1 MEERNLDLMIR
12 NEDTR
17 EKFHT
22 KVVRFELDQIMQ
34 HFAESIQAI
43 YTQFEV
49 ADELIESG
57 KKSEG
62 ENIWRA
68 QIVFLTS
75 AFDFYMHE
83 LTKYGLCE
91 IYDEN
96 WERTEKYSNL
106 QVGMKTIEIALKSG
120 EDIDWFLEYI
130 NDYYK
135 AITMVSYESVKDQLN
150 LLGID
155 LKNIADRTFYQ
166 RGGKERTKEKLR
178 RRLNELFSRRNIIA
192 HQSDRAHADAQVKN
206 ITKEIVQDFMDDI
219 QRIVNSINEEVMN
232 K

>member
-22 KVVRFELDQIMQ
+22 EVVRFELDQIMQ
-34 HFAESIQAI
+34 HFTESIQAI

-49 ADELIESG
+49 ADELIAYG
-57 KKSEG
+57 KIKEG

-68 QIVFLTS
+68 QIIFLTS

-135 AITMVSYESVKDQLN
+135 AITMVSYESVKNQLN

-155 LKNIADRTFYQ
+155 LKKVADRAFYN
-166 RGGKERTKEKLR
+166 RGEREKTRVKLR

>member
-22 KVVRFELDQIMQ
+22 EVVRFELDQIMQ
-34 HFAESIQAI
+34 HFTESIQAI

-49 ADELIESG
+49 ADELIAYG
-57 KKSEG
+57 KIKEG

-68 QIVFLTS
+68 QIIFLTS

-150 LLGID
+150 LLEID
-155 LKNIADRTFYQ
+155 LKKVADRAFYN
-166 RGGKERTKEKLR
+166 RGEREKTRVKLR